1 MNKLMM
7 VAFAAVAGVALAQ
20 EPEAPKENPGR
31 GPGRRPMMAE
41 RGSMP
46 RGVGNMGM
54 PGDASV
60 MAVMNPKVAEK
71 IGLSDEVQLQIKK
84 IDLDSRKAVR
94 KLQQKA
100 KAAMEK
106 QAKLM
111 KEAKVD
117 EAAVMAVIDELFD
130 LRKEMAKAQTK
141 RVIAV
146 KSLLTPE
153 QLEKAA
159 EGMKAFREEQRGKRM
174 KEGGKRGHGN
184 GPKHGEAGNPPPPP
198 PEE

>member
-31 GPGRRPMMAE
+31 GSGRRPMMAE

-84 IDLDSRKAVR
+84 IDLDSRKVIR
-94 KLQQKA
+94 ELQK
-100 KAAMEK
+100 KTREAMEK

-117 EAAVMAVIDELFD
+117 EAAVMSAIDELFD
-130 LRKEMAKAQTK
+130 LRKEMAKAQIK
-141 RVIAV
+141 RVLAV
-146 KSLLTPE
+146 KALLTPE
-153 QLEKAA
+153 QLEKAV
-159 EGMKAFREEQRGKRM
+159 EELRKVREERRGKRD
-174 KEGGKRGHGN
+174 KKGQT
-184 GPKHGEAGNPPPPP
+184 PPPPP
-198 PEE
+198 AE